1 MLGDYDL
8 QSGIN
13 MSYNSGS
20 ATNPFAPTNNN
31 IIAPSSNTSN
41 TSNGSNL
48 NWNDVENKIST
59 ITNSASDVAT
69 KVLEFQT
76 LKANTEASIRNYE
89 LAIKNSNNQLE
100 IAQWQYQIQQ
110 LQYQQSVIDNEV
122 RALQVQGN
130 VSMTKW
136 IVGGVAVVAV
146 LGIVIYATKYNKK

>member
-1 MLGDYDL
+1 MLAGDYDL

-13 MSYNSGS
+13 MSYNGGS
-20 ATNPFAPTNNN
+20 TTNPFAPT
-31 IIAPSSNTSN
+31 SSNTS
-41 TSNGSNL
+41 SSKGGNL
-48 NWNDVENKIST
+48 DWQDVDSKINT

-76 LKANTEASIRNYE
+76 LRANTDASIRNYE

-110 LQYQQSVIDNEV
+110 LYNQQAIIDNQV
-122 RALQVQGN
+122 RALESN
-130 VSMTKW
+130 NRTTSTKW

-146 LGIVIYATKYNKK
+146 LGIVIFATKYNKK

>member
-1 MLGDYDL
+1 
-8 QSGIN
+8 S
-13 MSYNSGS
+13 
-20 ATNPFAPTNNN
+20 
-31 IIAPSSNTSN
+31 
-41 TSNGSNL
+41 
-48 NWNDVENKIST
+48 NDVENKINA

-110 LQYQQSVIDNEV
+110 LQYQQSIIDNEV

-146 LGIVIYATKYNKK
+146 LGIVIFATKYNKK

>member
-1 MLGDYDL
+1 MLAGDYDL

-13 MSYNSGS
+13 MSYNGGS
-20 ATNPFAPTNNN
+20 TTNPFAPT
-31 IIAPSSNTSN
+31 SSNTSSS
-41 TSNGSNL
+41 TSSNGGNL
-48 NWNDVENKIST
+48 NWQDVDSKINT

-76 LKANTEASIRNYE
+76 LRANTEASIRNYE

-110 LQYQQSVIDNEV
+110 LYLQQDVIDKQV
-122 RALQVQGN
+122 RALESN
-130 VSMTKW
+130 NRTTSTKW

-146 LGIVIYATKYNKK
+146 LGIVFFATKHK